1 MKTKLFLVAVVLA
14 TCITNPLFAKGRTMQ
29 VLRCIAPVAL
39 TAEQKAELVFV
50 REEEKLARDVYLT
63 MFDLWGK
70 TIFSNIS
77 VSEQRHMDVVKNLLD
92 KYGIPDPVGTNAV
105 GVFTDPVIQGLYDQL
120 IAKGSISLKDALD
133 VGVIIEEMDIQ
144 DIQEMIP
151 LYTQQDI
158 INVLTNLL
166 AGSNNHLA
174 AFNKILAPLP

>member
-1 MKTKLFLVAVVLA
+1 MKTKYFLAAVCLICLA
-14 TCITNPLFAKGRTMQ
+14 SPLLAAGRAMQ
-29 VLRCIAPVAL
+29 ALRRVTPVAL

-77 VSEQRHMDVVKNLLD
+77 VSEQRHMDAVKNVLD
-92 KYGIPDPVGTNAV
+92 KYRISDPVGTNAV

-120 IAKGSISLKDALD
+120 IAKGSISLKDALE
-133 VGVIIEEMDIQ
+133 VGVIIEEMDIE

-151 LYTQQDI
+151 LFTQQDI

-174 AFNKILAPLP
+174 AFNKILAALP

>member
-1 MKTKLFLVAVVLA
+1 MKVKHFVMAAVCAIIVAS
-14 TCITNPLFAKGRTMQ
+14 PLLAKGRAFHA
-29 VLRCIAPVAL
+29 LRRSTPGTL

-50 REEEKLARDVYLT
+50 REEEKLARDVYRT

-77 VSEQRHMDVVKNLLD
+77 LSEQRHMDAVKNVLD
-92 KYGIPDPVGTNAV
+92 KYGISDPVGNHAV

-120 IAKGSISLKDALD
+120 TAKGSLSLKDALE

-144 DIQEMIP
+144 DLEEMIP

-158 INVLTNLL
+158 LNVLTNLL
-166 AGSNNHLA
+166 AGSNNHLV
-174 AFNKILAPLP
+174 AFHKILAALP